1 MSEYERHKGTIK
13 RVFTDLTPKEF
24 VLKLVLDKEITVPN
38 YYNLEDE
45 DDFREFSNY
54 ELLKYGFVIHNNEI
68 FSINNKEYEDEVDIF
83 EYNLKDSDTIDYHF
97 RFYNGGTC
105 LEEKLEEVLEK
116 INYEGD
122 K

>member
-1 MSEYERHKGTIK
+1 MSEYETHKGTIK

-24 VLKLVLDKEITVPN
+24 VLKLVLDEEVEVPN

-45 DDFREFSNY
+45 EDFKEFCSY
-54 ELLKYGFVIHNNEI
+54 DLLEYGFVIYKDGI
-68 FSINNKEYEDEVDIF
+68 FSINNKEYEDIDTIF
-83 EYNLKDSDTIDYHF
+83 EYNLRDSDTVDYHF

-105 LEEKLEEVLEK
+105 LSEMLEEVLEK
-116 INYEGD
+116 ISYKGD